1 MDDDEERA
9 RARQLATVLHLAKK
23 DPARYDFRS
32 LLYGRADMAREV
44 VLLQTLSRGRGSAK
58 IGSGERGPLR

>member
-23 DPARYDFRS
+23 DPAWYDFRS
-32 LLYGRADMAREV
+32 LLYGRADMARKVIEAR
-44 VLLQTLSRGRGSAK
+44 LKIRLSLG
-58 IGSGERGPLR
+58 